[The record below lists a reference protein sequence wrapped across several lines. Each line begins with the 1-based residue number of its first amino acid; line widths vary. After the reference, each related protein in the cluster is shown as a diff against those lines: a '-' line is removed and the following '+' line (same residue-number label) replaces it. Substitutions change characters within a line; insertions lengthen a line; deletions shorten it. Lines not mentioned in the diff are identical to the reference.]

1 MSLLMPLCVLSFS
14 VLSLSLCFLSIASGL
29 LHHAVTTIKEILSE
43 LPGSPRTQVGFITYD
58 NTVQFYNL
66 KHTMSQPQMMVC
78 PDPDDR

>member
-1 MSLLMPLCVLSFS
+1 VC
-14 VLSLSLCFLSIASGL
+14 SLSVASGL

>member
-1 MSLLMPLCVLSFS
+1 MPLCVLSFS
-14 VLSLSLCFLSIASGL
+14 VLSLCFLSVASGL